1 MFRRQAYRYRIYPT
15 PAQEAFFRQIAGACR
30 FVYNLAL
37 EQRERFSRCGRAIN
51 YNAQQNELPALK
63 AEAPW
68 LNDVPSHC
76 LQSALRD
83 LDRAFANFFDGRA
96 DFPRYRHRGRAE
108 SFRFPDPKQ
117 FHVDV
122 TSSALIAPKFGKT
135 RKDFGA
141 LAIRLHRPLCGKIK
155 NLTISRD
162 AAAWYASFS
171 VERQV
176 KPAPQRSAQ
185 DLLATAV
192 GIDRGVAS
200 PFVLST
206 GEAFGQTIEG
216 PREQLRLRRLQKS
229 LSRKRHGSNNRR
241 KAIQRIAAHKARMA
255 HRRKD
260 SLHKLTHQIAKSH
273 GLIVIEK
280 LAVVNMTAS
289 AAGTRAEPGR
299 NVAQKSGL
307 NRAILDK
314 GWGEFQRQLG
324 YKAEW
329 HGCRVVEVD
338 SRFTSQICSECDH
351 VDASSRLSQSEF
363 RCVECGYEAH
373 ADVNAARNILKR
385 GLAVVANETKTKPT
399 GGGLPLAVCGDL
411 ANRRSAK
418 QKQTGASLKK
428 VAA

>member
-1 MFRRQAYRYRIYPT
+1 MLRRQAYRYRIYPT
-15 PAQEAFFRQIAGACR
+15 PAQEAFFRQIVGACR

-37 EQRERFSRCGRAIN
+37 EQRERFSRRGRAIG
-51 YNAQQNELPALK
+51 YVPQANELPALK

-68 LNDVPSHC
+68 LNDIPSHC

-96 DFPRYRHRGRAE
+96 GYPRYRRRGRAE

-117 FHVDV
+117 FHVNV
-122 TSSALIAPKFGKT
+122 TSPALIAPKFGKT

-162 AAAWYASFS
+162 GAAWYASFS

-176 KPAPQRSAQ
+176 KPASQRSAQ
-185 DLLATAV
+185 DPLATAI

-200 PFVLST
+200 PFVFST
-206 GEAFGQTIEG
+206 GEAHGQTTEG

-229 LSRKRHGSNNRR
+229 LSRKKRGSNNRR

-260 SLHKLTHQIAKSH
+260 MLHKLTHRIAKSH
-273 GLIVIEK
+273 GLIVLEK
-280 LAVVNMTAS
+280 LDVVKMTAS
-289 AAGTRAEPGR
+289 AAGTAAEPGR

-314 GWGEFQRQLG
+314 GWGEFRRQLG

-338 SRFTSQICSECDH
+338 PRFTSQTCSECDH
-351 VDASSRLSQSEF
+351 VDTASRLSQAYF
-363 RCVECGYEAH
+363 RCVACGFEAH
-373 ADVNAARNILKR
+373 ADVNAANVVLKR
-385 GLAVVANETKTKPT
+385 GLAAYVNETT

-418 QKQTGASLKK
+418 QKPIGASLKK